1 MVTMMMMTSRMV
13 TLIQKT
19 RRMTMELL
27 FMQLLTSSAIGSASS
42 YWFSEL
48 AGTSLNFT
56 KALMVF
62 IVSKFYLLYL
72 EATTR
77 TRSNQCD
84 LLPYIVSQSTY
95 HVLELSKCW

>member
-1 MVTMMMMTSRMV
+1 MGGWTAVIFVIMARCLNV
-13 TLIQKT
+13 
-19 RRMTMELL
+19 
-27 FMQLLTSSAIGSASS
+27 LTSSAIGSASS

-48 AGTSLNFT
+48 AGTSSNFT
-56 KALMVF
+56 KALIVF

-84 LLPYIVSQSTY
+84 LLPYIVSQCTY
-95 HVLELSKCW
+95 HVLGRTL